1 MNSVS
6 TAGRSPIDIDILRA
20 LEQDVADNDPNV
32 MIELTDIFLE
42 DSQEHFEGIVH
53 ALTEGDYH
61 KIEIS
66 GHSLKSSAATFGAL
80 VLADFCRRLELSA
93 RNWQNE
99 GIVENLEAARLEFAS
114 VQTAL
119 LAQQIEWEK
128 ASAE

>member
-6 TAGRSPIDIDILRA
+6 IAGHSPIDFDILRA
-20 LEQDVADNDPNV
+20 LEQDVADDDPNV
-32 MIELTDIFLE
+32 MLELTDIFLE
-42 DSQEHFEGIVH
+42 DSQEHFEGIGP
-53 ALTEGDYH
+53 ALAEGDYR

-80 VLADFCRRLELSA
+80 VLADFCRRLEMCA

-99 GIVENLEAARLEFAS
+99 GIIENLEAARLEFAS
-114 VQTAL
+114 VQAAL
-119 LAQQIEWEK
+119 LERRIEWEK

>member
-6 TAGRSPIDIDILRA
+6 IAGHSPIDFDILRA
-20 LEQDVADNDPNV
+20 LEQDVADDDPNV
-32 MIELTDIFLE
+32 MLELTDIFLE

-53 ALTEGDYH
+53 AIEEGDYR

-80 VLADFCRRLELSA
+80 VMADFCRRLEMCA

-99 GIVENLEAARLEFAS
+99 GIVENLEAARIEFAS
-114 VQTAL
+114 VQSAL
-119 LAQQIEWEK
+119 LAQRIEWEK

>member
-32 MIELTDIFLE
+32 MLELTDIFLE

-53 ALTEGDYH
+53 ALAEGDYR

-66 GHSLKSSAATFGAL
+66 GHSLKSSAATFGAV
-80 VLADFCRRLELSA
+80 VLADFCRRLEMSA

-99 GIVENLEAARLEFAS
+99 GIVESLEAARLEFAG

-119 LAQQIEWEK
+119 LAQRIEWEK